1 MRITFQQKTLFLSL
15 FLFCS
20 PQILLAETNGLI
32 NPDYY
37 FTTNFAKTK
46 ASPTFSMAAPSGFNP
61 SKPVVFFGIGGIT
74 DLSGS
79 PKKTDG
85 SMAVGYGTDLPFAD
99 LGAAFTLDLGSI
111 NPADGGMFNRG
122 DLGISVGKFFQSLG
136 MGVSL
141 GIKNISLWYASAG
154 KNTPSTYLAASK
166 IYKFKDSMLII
177 NGGLGNNAF
186 RTITDSS
193 SRAERSIKV
202 SLFASAA
209 YYPVPQLSFVAD
221 NTAGITT
228 LGLGIV
234 PIAAWPVSISLGL
247 YDVGKVIPNRSQ
259 TSIVGSLSTSYSF

>member
-1 MRITFQQKTLFLSL
+1 MHTTFRQIIFFLCL

-20 PQILLAETNGLI
+20 PQALLAETNSPI

-37 FTTNFAKTK
+37 FTTNFAKAK
-46 ASPTFSMAAPSGFNP
+46 ASPTFSMAAPSGFSPN
-61 SKPVVFFGIGGIT
+61 KPVVFFGIGGIT
-74 DLSGS
+74 DISGT

-85 SMAVGYGTDLPFAD
+85 SMAVGYGTNLPFAD

-122 DLGISVGKFFQSLG
+122 DLGISVGKFVQSLG
-136 MGVSL
+136 IGVSL
-141 GIKNISLWYASAG
+141 GVKNITLWYASAG
-154 KNTPSTYLAASK
+154 KNTPSSYLAATK
-166 IYKFKDSMLII
+166 IYKFKDSMIII
-177 NGGLGNNAF
+177 NGGLGNNAY

-193 SRAERSIKV
+193 PRSERSKKV

-247 YDVGKVIPNRSQ
+247 YDVGKTIPDRSK
-259 TSIVGSLSTSYSF
+259 TSLVGSLSTSYTF